1 MTKILPDP
9 VGTEESASSP
19 LLFIQNFEVIL
30 KSEPVNLTTEMS
42 AAVLPGPTEESSDGK
57 FSVIIPASASL
68 TPSTLSSEAE
78 CELHEVWRRRR
89 RRRASGSS
97 A

>member
-1 MTKILPDP
+1 MKLSLLTKILPDP

-30 KSEPVNLTTEMS
+30 KSELVTLTTAEMS

-57 FSVIIPASASL
+57 FSVIIQASA
-68 TPSTLSSEAE
+68 
-78 CELHEVWRRRR
+78 
-89 RRRASGSS
+89 
-97 A
+97 